1 MRHEN
6 NLQTKGSLVNKLPL
20 INNFLDIV
28 LNNTPLLDVRA
39 PIEYEKGAFLNTKNI
54 PIMTNQE
61 RHLIGIRYKENGNEE
76 AVKLGEELIDGKP
89 RAERTQ
95 AWLEFFKENPN
106 GFLYCFRGGQRSQIT
121 QEWLADAGLIVPR
134 LEGGYKAFRNFLMQQ
149 SEKITKEQNF
159 VVLGGRTG
167 SGKTILLNKLEN
179 SIDLEGLANHRGS
192 SFGRFVTPQP
202 TPINFEN
209 NLAYELIKKENRGYK
224 YIVVEDESRNV
235 GANSIPKSIFENYR
249 EGAKRVILETD
260 IDTRV
265 EITYDEY
272 VTQALTSYEE
282 HYGAENA
289 LDMWFKDV
297 HDSLERIQKRLGLEI
312 YKQMN
317 ELFLSA
323 HNNNQPQKHK
333 VWIKLLMQKYYDPM
347 YDYQIA
353 KNPSPIA
360 FKGSE
365 SEVLEFL
372 QSLSN

>member
-89 RAERTQ
+89 RAERTK

-209 NLAYELIKKENRGYK
+209 NLAYELIKKEDRGYK

-272 VTQALTSYEE
+272 VTRALTSYEE
-282 HYGAENA
+282 HYGTENA

-297 HDSLERIQKRLGLEI
+297 HASLERIQKRLGLEI

-323 HNNNQPQKHK
+323 HNNSQPQKHK
-333 VWIKLLMQKYYDPM
+333 EWIKPLMQKYYDPM

-360 FKGSE
+360 FKGSK

>member
-1 MRHEN
+1 M
-6 NLQTKGSLVNKLPL
+6 NKLPL
-20 INNFLDIV
+20 INNFRDIV

-61 RHLIGIRYKENGNEE
+61 RHLIGIRYKEKGNEE
-76 AVKLGEELIDGKP
+76 AVKLGKELIDGKP

-209 NLAYELIKKENRGYK
+209 NLAYELIKKEDRGYK

-272 VTQALTSYEE
+272 VTQALTSYKE

-297 HDSLERIQKRLGLEI
+297 HDSLERIQKRLGLEL

-353 KNPSPIA
+353 KNPSSIA

>member
-1 MRHEN
+1 M
-6 NLQTKGSLVNKLPL
+6 NKLPL
-20 INNFLDIV
+20 TNNFHNIV

-39 PIEYEKGAFLNTKNI
+39 PIEYEKGAFLNTTNI
-54 PIMTNQE
+54 PIMTNEE
-61 RHLIGIRYKENGNEE
+61 RHLIGIRYKESGNEE
-76 AVKLGEELIDGKP
+76 AVKLGAELIDGKP

-95 AWLEFFKENPN
+95 AWLEFFKANPN
-106 GFLYCFRGGQRSQIT
+106 GYLYCFRGGQRSQIT
-121 QEWLADAGLIVPR
+121 QEWLAEAGLIVPR
-134 LEGGYKAFRNFLMQQ
+134 LEGGYKAFRNYLIEQ

-159 VVLGGRTG
+159 VILGGRTG

-209 NLAYELIKKENRGYK
+209 NLAYELIKKEHKGYK
-224 YIVVEDESRNV
+224 YIVVEDESRNI
-235 GANSIPKSIFENYR
+235 GANTIPKTLFENYR
-249 EGAKRVILETD
+249 EGAKRVILETP
-260 IDTRV
+260 IAERV

-272 VTQALTSYEE
+272 VTEALKSYEE
-282 HYGAENA
+282 HYGKEQA
-289 LDMWFKDV
+289 LEAWFKDV
-297 HDSLERIQKRLGLEI
+297 QASLNRIQKRLGLEI
-312 YKQMN
+312 YKQINGMLEN
-317 ELFLSA
+317 A
-323 HNNNQPQKHK
+323 HKNNNPQEHK

-360 FKGSE
+360 FKGNE

-372 QSLSN
+372 QSISN